1 MIWTQARRYAP
12 STIFI
17 DEVDAV
23 CSKRGGD
30 TEHDSS
36 RRIKS
41 EFLTQMDGK

>member
-1 MIWTQARRYAP
+1 MDMARRYAP

-23 CSKRGGD
+23 CSKRGSD
-30 TEHDSS
+30 TEHESS